1 MSNSIR
7 LLLKQAS
14 PYTLVKELIINGKEV
29 SGVGKFVKFDRL
41 SGLAYFSKESNG
53 IFVVICEK
61 IDKIEFV
68 SAAETKPKAKPK
80 AKPEPKPKPKPK
92 PKVILK
98 PLRKPIPKPIPKPKL
113 NFKTKTEL

>member
-68 SAAETKPKAKPK
+68 SAAETKPKAKP
-80 AKPEPKPKPKPK
+80 EPKPKPKPEPK
-92 PKVILK
+92 PKLILK
-98 PLRKPIPKPIPKPKL
+98 PLRKPKPKPIPKPKL

>member
-7 LLLKQAS
+7 LLLKQTS

-29 SGVGKFVKFDRL
+29 SGVEKFVKFDRL
-41 SGLAYFSKESNG
+41 SGLAYFSKESND

-68 SAAETKPKAKPK
+68 SAAESKPKPKAKPIR
-80 AKPEPKPKPKPK
+80 KP
-92 PKVILK
+92 VLK
-98 PLRKPIPKPIPKPKL
+98 PVREPIRKPIPKPIL
-113 NFKTKTEL
+113 NFKTKSE

>member
-7 LLLKQAS
+7 FLLKQAS

-29 SGVGKFVKFDRL
+29 SGIGKFVKFDRL

-61 IDKIEFV
+61 INKIEFA
-68 SAAETKPKAKPK
+68 SAAETKPKPIR
-80 AKPEPKPKPKPK
+80 EPKL
-92 PKVILK
+92 ILK
-98 PLRKPIPKPIPKPKL
+98 PIREPKSKPIPKPKL
-113 NFKTKTEL
+113 NFKTKTE

>member
-41 SGLAYFSKESNG
+41 SGLAYFSKESND

-68 SAAETKPKAKPK
+68 STAETKAKPK
-80 AKPEPKPKPKPK
+80 AKPKL
-92 PKVILK
+92 ILK
-98 PLRKPIPKPIPKPKL
+98 PLRKPLRKPLPKPKL

>member
-68 SAAETKPKAKPK
+68 SAAETKPKAKP
-80 AKPEPKPKPKPK
+80 EPKPKPKL
-92 PKVILK
+92 ILK

>member
-41 SGLAYFSKESNG
+41 SGLAYFSKESND

-68 SAAETKPKAKPK
+68 SAAESKPKAKPIR
-80 AKPEPKPKPKPK
+80 KP
-92 PKVILK
+92 VLK
-98 PLRKPIPKPIPKPKL
+98 PVREPIRKSIPKPIL
-113 NFKTKTEL
+113 NFKTKSE

>member
-41 SGLAYFSKESNG
+41 SGLAYFSKESND

-68 SAAETKPKAKPK
+68 SAAESKPKAKPIR
-80 AKPEPKPKPKPK
+80 KP
-92 PKVILK
+92 VLK
-98 PLRKPIPKPIPKPKL
+98 PVREPIRKPIPKPIL
-113 NFKTKTEL
+113 NFKTKSE